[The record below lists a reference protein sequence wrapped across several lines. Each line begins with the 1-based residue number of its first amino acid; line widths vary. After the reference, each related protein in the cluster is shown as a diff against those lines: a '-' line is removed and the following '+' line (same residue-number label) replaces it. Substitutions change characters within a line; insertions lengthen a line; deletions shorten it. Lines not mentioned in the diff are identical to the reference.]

1 MHLVWHVVS
10 SVQYLNQSPSKVKI
24 PSQLKKWQ
32 SHYIL
37 KLLFLNWLHVSLFM
51 FWIAKK
57 SRCKSELDL
66 TQPSNYICSLVATIW
81 IIVESNLTWQTL
93 LEVIHTRDQTLSSQ
107 SNAGVTSWDL
117 WGSTDNNNTLC
128 TPSCHMDVV
137 DRTILSKFWH
147 KVSQNLPRTSLNEGQ
162 ISREWHCTRE
172 HQAVK
177 LNKHWYI
184 KTHHCSS

>member
-1 MHLVWHVVS
+1 MAEPLHTEIV
-10 SVQYLNQSPSKVKI
+10 
-24 PSQLKKWQ
+24 
-32 SHYIL
+32 IL
-37 KLLFLNWLHVSLFM
+37 KLITCLTFHVLNCRQEQMQVWTRSYTTKQLHLQFG
-51 FWIAKK
+51 
-57 SRCKSELDL
+57 CK
-66 TQPSNYICSLVATIW
+66 TIW

-93 LEVIHTRDQTLSSQ
+93 WEVIHTRDQTLSSQ

-147 KVSQNLPRTSLNEGQ
+147 KVCQNLPRTSLNKGQ